1 MGVFDKPGVRLS
13 GGRLLT
19 AEEACGILHMD
30 RPVLESMVRYGAITP
45 YDDHGMVFERSGID
59 RYLEERRIRDSY
71 MAELYATT
79 EEFERL
85 EREAIL
91 RERNDRKP

>member
-1 MGVFDKPGVRLS
+1 MTETDKPENCPS
-13 GGRLLT
+13 AGRLLT
-19 AEEACGILHMD
+19 VEEACGLLHMD

-85 EREAIL
+85 EREAEL
-91 RERNDRKP
+91 REDVH